1 MNDKDALEIL
11 VKAIKK
17 TKLMVNGEVT
27 GNQETYEIIT
37 YVDVIA
43 VEDENG
49 VEIITLSRS
58 DEDTSDS

>member
-1 MNDKDALEIL
+1 MSDLDALELL

-17 TKLMVNGEVT
+17 SKLIVNGEVT

-49 VEIITLSRS
+49 VEIVSVPRLDKS
-58 DEDTSDS
+58 DG

>member
-1 MNDKDALEIL
+1 MNDRDALELL

-17 TKLMVNGEVT
+17 SKLIVNGEIT

-37 YVDVIA
+37 YVDAIA

-49 VEIITLSRS
+49 VEIISVPRI
-58 DEDTSDS
+58 DKSDS